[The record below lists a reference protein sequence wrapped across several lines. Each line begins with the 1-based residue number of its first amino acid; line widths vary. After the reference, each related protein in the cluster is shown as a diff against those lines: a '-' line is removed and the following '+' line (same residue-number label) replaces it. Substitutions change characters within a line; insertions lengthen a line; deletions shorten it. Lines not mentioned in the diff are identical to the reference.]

1 MAAGVAWLF
10 QNCRKNYGLLP
21 FNIEL
26 MDDRSNTADEWNAAV
41 RSLLFVN
48 AVLLK
53 EITFSIQNR
62 VLVYER
68 RWSTGVIVGVESWNV
83 HTGESRGKVEGRGL

>member
-1 MAAGVAWLF
+1 MS
-10 QNCRKNYGLLP
+10 LLW
-21 FNIEL
+21 N
-26 MDDRSNTADEWNAAV
+26 DRSNMTDEWNAAA

-53 EITFSIQNR
+53 QMTSQIR

-68 RWSTGVIVGVESWNV
+68 SLSAGVIAGVESWNV